1 MPRCA
6 LRAADARLPWTLAA
20 GANPSS
26 RAAWPADGSLPCLFV
41 PWHDDAAASPRP
53 QPHHTAEFVVR
64 EGADGVRH
72 EQIVAAVKSAARQK
86 VPDNLKAELL
96 KR

>member
-1 MPRCA
+1 MYVQLHA
-6 LRAADARLPWTLAA
+6 KTRASSP
-20 GANPSS
+20 ANL
-26 RAAWPADGSLPCLFV
+26 G
-41 PWHDDAAASPRP
+41 
-53 QPHHTAEFVVR
+53 AEFVAR

>member
-1 MPRCA
+1 MQLHAETGTSSPA
-6 LRAADARLPWTLAA
+6 HLA
-20 GANPSS
+20 
-26 RAAWPADGSLPCLFV
+26 
-41 PWHDDAAASPRP
+41 
-53 QPHHTAEFVVR
+53 AEFVAR

-72 EQIVAAVKSAARQK
+72 EQIVAAVKPAARQK